1 MTIALSTPKRPGPHT
16 QPGFTLVELMVIAGC
31 VGLLVAFF
39 PPSLQATLGQ
49 SRNAVCLDRLRAI
62 GQANLTYSAD
72 DLDGWAIPVHGSFGV
87 KEGDMSWQSLAALGR
102 FVGAYEWGGKSGI
115 GRDDFMGP
123 PNPINSA
130 YGTKAGFGPATR
142 PLNNILYPH
151 GFRDNL
157 DPLFERGGASRDTQL
172 KLEAYRCPADD
183 GPPGGAH
190 CPQWLDHPQRSSYDH
205 FGTSYAAN
213 VFMVGSGGGG
223 PLLSNSPYLRPL
235 SRVPNPART
244 LNYEENIG
252 RWAWAA
258 RRELSECDFIGP
270 GVDPGPTK
278 AVRGWH
284 GKNWTF
290 NRVFVDAHAE
300 TQAIYVEG
308 TEDQEGYANHYR
320 NQQLP
325 AYPDW
330 PGCTEGGG
338 DQSGSFEQY
347 RCIIVRGPGWQK
359 DTLPAP
365 FICTGL
371 LWGGNGRPS
380 YENCVSPGDGAVSGS
395 GKGIR

>member
-1 MTIALSTPKRPGPHT
+1 MASIGRSGGLLIR
-16 QPGFTLVELMVIAGC
+16 QRGFTLVELVVIAGC
-31 VGLLVAFF
+31 VGLLFAIVQ
-39 PPSLQATLGQ
+39 PSLQASLGQ

-72 DLDGWAIPVHGSFGV
+72 DPDGWAIPVHAKQYQQDPANPVVFI
-87 KEGDMSWQSLAALGR
+87 
-102 FVGAYEWGGKSGI
+102 GAYEWGGKSGI
-115 GRDDFMGP
+115 GWEDWLDP
-123 PNPINSA
+123 PDATNSR
-130 YGTKAGFGPATR
+130 YGTRAGFGPATR

-151 GFRDNL
+151 GFRDNA
-157 DPLFERGGASRDTQL
+157 DPFSRIGATFDTQL

-190 CPQWLDHPQRSSYDH
+190 CPQWLEHPQRSSYDH

-213 VFMVGSGGGG
+213 VFMISSAGGG
-223 PLLSNSPYLRPL
+223 PMYSNSPYLRPL
-235 SRVPNPART
+235 TRVPNPART
-244 LNYEENIG
+244 INYEENIG

-258 RRELSECDFIGP
+258 RRELAECDFVGP

-300 TQAIYVEG
+300 TQPVYIEG
-308 TEDQEGYANHYR
+308 TEDAEGYANHYH

-325 AYPDW
+325 AYPDF
-330 PGCTEGGG
+330 GCDGGR
-338 DQSGSFEQY
+338 DPGSFEAY

-371 LWGGNGRPS
+371 PWGGGGRPS
-380 YENCVSPGDGAVSGS
+380 YENCVSPGDSAVSGS
-395 GKGIR
+395 GAGIR